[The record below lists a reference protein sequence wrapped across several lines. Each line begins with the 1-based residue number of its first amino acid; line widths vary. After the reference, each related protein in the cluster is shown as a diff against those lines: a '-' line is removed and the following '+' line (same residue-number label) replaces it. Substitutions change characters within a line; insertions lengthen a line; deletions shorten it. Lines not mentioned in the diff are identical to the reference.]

1 MKRTILL
8 TCSSVFSV
16 GAYIISML
24 NFNTGAFLSLVFA
37 LSAIAVTHLLC
48 KFVFFIISLKNDNW
62 TRIGR

>member
-24 NFNTGAFLSLVFA
+24 AFNTGTFLSLVFA
-37 LSAIAVTHLLC
+37 LSAFAGSYLSC
-48 KFVFFIISLKNDNW
+48 KLVSFIVSFNDENW
-62 TRIGR
+62 TRFGR